1 MDKVYFDS
9 ICVVTLMLVVTVS
22 AVIAQHAEHSATPSS
37 FRQGQAQQGEHNRGS
52 SNGWM
57 RNSNGYS
64 SGAYASSSSSGQG
77 SRGISGHE
85 GGTVRISHEALG
97 FSRGARTNS
106 QSGHSSSNEGLGQ
119 ELRSNVNLHGFGET
133 NTEDTDNTEGD
144 NQQETGEHSDFD
156 PTASLWKSLGDS
168 FAALGYMASSKSNG
182 GGSVMRQAASLIAPL
197 FSNLA
202 QLLQMQGNPS
212 RSE

>member
-9 ICVVTLMLVVTVS
+9 ICVVALMLAVTVS
-22 AVIAQHAEHSATPSS
+22 AVIAQHAEHSAAPSSS
-37 FRQGQAQQGEHNRGS
+37 FRQGQARQGAHNSGS

-57 RNSNGYS
+57 ANSNGYN

-85 GGTVRISHEALG
+85 GGTVRISQEAPG

-106 QSGHSSSNEGLGQ
+106 QSGHSSNNEGQGQ

-133 NTEDTDNTEGD
+133 NTEDTDNTEED
-144 NQQETGEHSDFD
+144 NQQETESIRILTQPQVF
-156 PTASLWKSLGDS
+156 
-168 FAALGYMASSKSNG
+168 
-182 GGSVMRQAASLIAPL
+182 
-197 FSNLA
+197 
-202 QLLQMQGNPS
+202 GNPWEIHS
-212 RSE
+212 HLWGTWRAHLETKGVR